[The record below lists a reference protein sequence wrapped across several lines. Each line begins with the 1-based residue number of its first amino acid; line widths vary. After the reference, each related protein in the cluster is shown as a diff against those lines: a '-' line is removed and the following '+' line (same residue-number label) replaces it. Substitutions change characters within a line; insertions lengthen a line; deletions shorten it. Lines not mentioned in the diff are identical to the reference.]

1 MILVNLAASLVLI
14 VGLVFYR
21 FVYPKKK
28 INLFIL
34 LILISLL
41 PLISLLRPGDY
52 ESGDFNIHIYRIIS
66 FYESLKEGIIMPSWS
81 AELNAM
87 YGVPVFIFNYP
98 LPYYFISFFHWLGF
112 TFIAGTK
119 LFLGLTYFFSGIFMY
134 LWINKL
140 TNNKLSAF
148 TAGIFY
154 LFAPYHLIDTH
165 FRATLGEC
173 LIYMLAPLIFFFIT
187 KYSLEKQFIYLVL
200 ITLLT
205 FLLFLA
211 HPLLAVVFWGLAILY
226 VVYLSLAKKDIKI
239 LFTFLF
245 SLLIGFASSLYVW
258 LPYLLYSPYT
268 YNADPV
274 STIVF
279 YPFSHLFYS
288 PWMFGFLFQGH
299 HGELEEIIGY
309 TQIFILA
316 FSLVMIGLRRIPKKI
331 QIYYAFWTGLCVII
345 LLLMHPAFKFL
356 WDFTPGAESMLMP
369 YGRLSLAISFCI
381 SVLAAYFVL
390 AFLLA
395 QTKRKLIYILIL
407 VTIGSTILNWGQRR
421 VIPEIGDAYLL
432 EHAWAGVG
440 ITPSF
445 MNSKWTKTPSFWF
458 PKRPG
463 SPLAV
468 LDGKASVKQLTRTST
483 KHVYVLSAETPIVI
497 RENTLYFPGWSLKSN
512 NSSIPLYP
520 DQNGV
525 INAKLPAGVQYLEL
539 TYEDIPLYK
548 LSKMISAGLFL
559 TMLLLL
565 IFSRFVQHLLTKV
578 SWLLKRGRYR
588 WFVLRQQA

>member
-1 MILVNLAASLVLI
+1 MVLVNLAASLVLT

-66 FYESLKEGIIMPSWS
+66 FYESLREGIIMPSWS

-119 LFLGLTYFFSGIFMY
+119 LFLSLTYFFSGIFMY

-140 TNNKLSAF
+140 TNNKFSAF

-165 FRATLGEC
+165 FRATPGES
-173 LIYMLAPLIFFFIT
+173 LIYPLVPLIFFFIT

-200 ITLLT
+200 ISLFT

-211 HPLLAVVFWGLAILY
+211 HPLLAVVFWALAILY
-226 VVYLSLAKKDIKI
+226 VVYLNLVKKDIKS
-239 LFTFLF
+239 LFAFLF
-245 SLLIGFASSLYVW
+245 SLLIGFVSSLYVW
-258 LPYLLYSPYT
+258 LPYLLYSPDT
-268 YNADPV
+268 YNVESV
-274 STIVF
+274 SRIIF

-288 PWMFGFLFQGH
+288 PWMYGFLFQGH
-299 HGELEEIIGY
+299 HGELELVIGY
-309 TQIFILA
+309 AQIFILA
-316 FSLVMIGLRRIPKKI
+316 FSLVMIVLRRIPKKI
-331 QIYYAFWTGLCVII
+331 QLDYTFWTGLCIII
-345 LLLMHPAFKFL
+345 LLLMHPAFTFL
-356 WDFTPGAESMLMP
+356 WDFTPGAGGMLMP

-381 SVLAAYFVL
+381 SVIAAYFII

-395 QTKRKLIYILIL
+395 QSKRKLVYLLFL
-407 VTIGSTILNWGQRR
+407 VTIGSTILNWGHRR
-421 VIPEIGDAYLL
+421 VIPEIGDPYLR

-440 ITPSF
+440 ITPPF
-445 MNSKWTKTPSFWF
+445 MNSKWTKTPSYWF
-458 PKRPG
+458 PKRPDT
-463 SPLAV
+463 PLEV
-468 LDGKASVKQLTRTST
+468 LTGKGIVKPLTRTST
-483 KHVYVLSAETPIVI
+483 KHVYILSAETPIVI

-512 NSSIPLYP
+512 NS
-520 DQNGV
+520 
-525 INAKLPAGVQYLEL
+525 
-539 TYEDIPLYK
+539 
-548 LSKMISAGLFL
+548 
-559 TMLLLL
+559 
-565 IFSRFVQHLLTKV
+565 
-578 SWLLKRGRYR
+578 
-588 WFVLRQQA
+588 